1 MEREHIQL
9 NNSLLEGIVAS
20 AIKITRSERA
30 CVMLYDEALDQLEC
44 CYGQNCGF
52 LTATRKSGCV
62 IMLQEAPLRFREL
75 FNEHTSGGYI
85 QQNGE
90 LALKTANHPSQ
101 MVIPLRRS
109 PTKPLGLLIFES
121 DQKGHFH
128 KEDIDIAQPV
138 AELCT
143 LVLQESQKLA
153 NRDRMIHKLGLLS
166 AANNVL
172 LAEFEDK
179 SLSQKFDFIVEKA
192 TEILDAELC
201 SLWLVNDGHVR
212 LETSYSQEGK
222 VRFKEGWI
230 LPINDELQAGMTGH
244 IAFHK
249 KVFNACAEE
258 IDKHPARNP
267 NNSVDF
273 LASQKVYSEL
283 AYPILDGQELIGLLI
298 AYNKMNAE
306 GELPTDVG
314 FSKELDEPLM
324 KVLTTKLLISIKNAR
339 ILKKLRD
346 YELIVESTPDPVVIC
361 SNEGRITY
369 MNPGAKN
376 LFGNL
381 MGDKI
386 VDHYY
391 SDESFKGIDIA
402 REIKWQISRTKDRL
416 LRNYETKFISQSG
429 EAIPVNLSA
438 SLLYDEHGKEAG
450 TIGIAKDLR
459 ETKALLATGQS
470 LLQTQEIDAILHQ
483 IVLCSMRLPNCK
495 RAYIKLYDEKSARL
509 VFRALISK
517 NSEDEQLVGQSTPQY
532 QGMTGYVFKTQRTS
546 LSNDVLA
553 EPRDR
558 YFPFFTNV
566 KSKIVVPITYLDKE
580 TGSKRELGVISVDSE
595 EPNSFSMN
603 DQYFLETL
611 GNQAAVALQNANLI
625 ASKNKIITEN
635 SELLVSKNKIITQLQ
650 AFERVQQTTTGKIP
664 DVDKIFDGILS
675 AVVDILGFVYATIS
689 EVDKEQQ
696 MIGTIKG
703 RNVPEEFIKS
713 ARHSLNS
720 GDIQAW
726 VVRHKDAVYLTGWDD
741 RLDRGIYDKF
751 NHERLVRTIIPIFA
765 RGEVLGTLETGYDKA
780 DKDQIEKDEIETLQ
794 RIVNLA
800 GIGIE
805 QANLVRRL
813 KNELALTNEL
823 EKQLDALNHASI
835 RILNSTTENE
845 AINHIFRSLES
856 IGYAKGM
863 LALVNDVSEKIEGQY
878 ALGENW
884 QSILADSK
892 YDWHDNNILAQS
904 LRSKAPILVKN
915 CLKDPRCDKRL
926 VSKAKI
932 RAQYVI
938 PLIVKDKP
946 VGTLQIDLSD
956 WPALVHG
963 DETQLQRRMK
973 VLETFASQSA
983 IAIRNIKDVLTIHHL
998 EANIAETAHEFR
1010 SPLHNIMTQLG
1021 GLKDYLEQ
1029 TQSEK
1034 DIDQFVNVIEE
1045 EIYRAKRQVDN
1056 SLLLSERTQETMEF
1070 DFKEG
1075 YLQDVIKSCVDA
1087 YRLRALERGLSMIVK
1102 DGVKHLPKIFFDK
1115 DKMEQAITN
1124 LIDNAVKYSHFNQYI
1139 EINGFD
1145 DGTRVN
1151 VEIIDRGLGILPHEF
1166 ETVFRGFIRV
1176 GTKDKLR
1183 YIPGTGLGLKI
1194 CKEIIEKHDGEIKV
1208 TSVPLSQSPRM
1219 IKELQD
1225 YRTTFRIT
1233 LQKFRKEKHT

>member
-1 MEREHIQL
+1 VKREHIQL
-9 NNSLLEGIVAS
+9 DNSLLGEIVTNAV
-20 AIKITRSERA
+20 KITRSERA
-30 CVMLYDEALDQLEC
+30 CVLLYDQTLDRLEC
-44 CYGQNCGF
+44 CYGQNCAL
-52 LTATRKSGCV
+52 LTEANTSGC
-62 IMLQEAPLRFREL
+62 IITLQDAPLHLKEL
-75 FNEHTSGGYI
+75 FNGYVSAGYI
-85 QQNGE
+85 LKNGE
-90 LALKTANHPSQ
+90 FSVKTNNSHSQ
-101 MVIPLRRS
+101 MVIPLRRQQG
-109 PTKPLGLLIFES
+109 KPSGLLVFES
-121 DQKGHFH
+121 NQQGHFH
-128 KEDIDIAQPV
+128 EEDIDVAQSV
-138 AELCT
+138 VELCA
-143 LVLQESQKLA
+143 LVLQESQQHA
-153 NRDRMIHKLGLLS
+153 NSDRMVGKLGLLS
-166 AANNVL
+166 NASNVL

-179 SLSQKFDFIVEKA
+179 SLAEKFDFIVEKA

-201 SLWLVNDGHVR
+201 SLWLVKGDHAI

-222 VRFKEGWI
+222 IIIKNSVSR
-230 LPINDELQAGMTGH
+230 PIIDGFQTGMTGH

-249 KVFNACAEE
+249 MVFNVYGEALWN
-258 IDKHPARNP
+258 HPARNP
-267 NNSVDF
+267 NNPEDF
-273 LASQKVYSEL
+273 VPSQKMYSEL
-283 AYPILDGQELIGLLI
+283 AYPMLDEDQNLIGLLF
-298 AYNKMNAE
+298 AYNKKDVNGQPLKNA
-306 GELPTDVG
+306 G
-314 FSKELDEPLM
+314 FSKEFDEPLM
-324 KVLTTKLLISIKNAR
+324 KILTTKLVISIKNANL
-339 ILKKLRD
+339 LKKLRD

-361 SNEGRITY
+361 SDKGFMTY
-369 MNPGAKN
+369 MNPGAIN
-376 LFGNL
+376 LFGDL
-381 MGDKI
+381 RDCH
-386 VDHYY
+386 VADFFP
-391 SDESFKGIDIA
+391 SDENSTGLDKA
-402 REIKWQISRTKDRL
+402 REIKRRL
-416 LRNYETKFISQSG
+416 FRNPDKRLRNDETTFKSKSG
-429 EAIPVNLSA
+429 EFIPLSLSV
-438 SLLYDEHGKEAG
+438 SLLHDEHGKEAG

-470 LLQTQEIDAILHQ
+470 LLQTQEIDAILNQ
-483 IVLCSMRLPNCK
+483 IVQCSMRLPNCK
-495 RAYIKLYDEKSARL
+495 RAYIKLYDEKSDRL

-517 NSEDEQLVGQSTPQY
+517 NPDEAQLLYQSTPKHK
-532 QGMTGYVFKTQRTS
+532 GMTGYVFKTQRTY
-546 LSNDVLA
+546 LSNNVPA
-553 EPRDR
+553 ELPDR
-558 YFPFFTNV
+558 YFPLFANV

-580 TGSKRELGVISVDSE
+580 TGGKRELGVISVDSE

-603 DQYFLETL
+603 DQYFFETL
-611 GNQAAVALQNANLI
+611 GSQAAVALQNANLI
-625 ASKNKIITEN
+625 ASKNNIIM
-635 SELLVSKNKIITQLQ
+635 QLQ
-650 AFERVQQTTTGKIP
+650 AFERVQQTTTGKYP
-664 DVDKIFDGILS
+664 DVDQIFDGILS
-675 AVVDILGFVYATIS
+675 AVVDILGFAYATIS

-696 MIGTIKG
+696 IIGTIKG

-713 ARHSLNS
+713 ARHSLGS

-741 RLDRGIYDKF
+741 RLDRGIYEKF
-751 NHERLVRTIIPIFA
+751 NHERFVRTIIPIIA
-765 RGEVLGTLETGYDKA
+765 RDEVLGTLETGYDKT

-823 EKQLDALNHASI
+823 EKQLDALNQASI

-845 AINHIFRSLES
+845 AINHIFKSLES
-856 IGYAKGM
+856 IGYTKGM
-863 LALVNDVSEKIEGQY
+863 LALVNEVSKKIEGKY

-904 LRSKAPILVKN
+904 LRLKSPLLVKN

-956 WPALVHG
+956 WPKLVQG

-1029 TQSEK
+1029 TQGEK

-1075 YLQDVIKSCVDA
+1075 YLQDVIKNCVDA

-1102 DGVKHLPKIFFDK
+1102 DGVKHLPKIFFDR
-1115 DKMEQAITN
+1115 DKMGQAITN

-1145 DGTRVN
+1145 DGTQVN
-1151 VEIIDRGLGILPHEF
+1151 VEITDRGLGIPPHEF
-1166 ETVFRGFIRV
+1166 EIIFRGFTRV
-1176 GTKDKLR
+1176 STKDKLR

-1194 CKEIIEKHDGEIKV
+1194 CKEIVEKHDGEIKV
-1208 TSVPLSQSPRM
+1208 TSVPLSHSPRM

-1233 LQKFRKEKHT
+1233 IPKFRRRNEP

>member
-1 MEREHIQL
+1 VKREHIHL
-9 NNSLLEGIVAS
+9 DESLLGEIVTS
-20 AIKITRSERA
+20 AVKITQSERA
-30 CVMLYDEALDQLEC
+30 CMLIYDQTLGRLQC
-44 CYGQNCGF
+44 RYGQNCAF
-52 LTATRKSGCV
+52 LAAASNSGCV
-62 IMLQEAPLRFREL
+62 VTLQNAPSRLREL
-75 FNEHTSGGYI
+75 FNEHASGGYI
-85 QQNGE
+85 AQNGE
-90 LALKTANHPSQ
+90 FLFNTTNSRSQ
-101 MVIPLRRS
+101 MIIPLKRQYS
-109 PTKPLGLLIFES
+109 KPLGLLIFES
-121 DQKGHFH
+121 KQRGHFH
-128 KEDIDIAQPV
+128 AEDIDIAQSV
-138 AELCT
+138 VELCA

-153 NRDRMIHKLGLLS
+153 NSDRMINKLGLLS

-172 LAEFEDK
+172 LAEFDNK
-179 SLSQKFDFIVEKA
+179 SLTDKFDFIVEKA

-201 SLWLVNDGHVR
+201 SLWLAKEENVV
-212 LETSYSQEGK
+212 LETSYTEDGK
-222 VRFKEGWI
+222 VVYSPAKSS
-230 LPINDELQAGMTGH
+230 PITNDPQNGMTGYM
-244 IAFHK
+244 AFQK
-249 KVFNACAEE
+249 RIFNLYGEE
-258 IDKHPARNP
+258 LQRLRALANP
-267 NNSVDF
+267 PHDAYFV
-273 LASQKVYSEL
+273 KPKETYSEL
-283 AYPILDGQELIGLLI
+283 AYPMLDEEGNLIGLFF
-298 AYNKMNAE
+298 AYNKK
-306 GELPTDVG
+306 GEDGTPLQNSG

-324 KVLTTKLLISIKNAR
+324 KVLTTKLLISIKNSR

-346 YELIVESTPDPVVIC
+346 YELIVESTPDPVVIA
-361 SNEGRITY
+361 SRDGRIAY

-376 LFGNL
+376 LL
-381 MGDKI
+381 GDLSGCH
-386 VDHYY
+386 VADYFP
-391 SDESFKGIDIA
+391 SDETSTGFEKA
-402 REIKWQISRTKDRL
+402 REVKRQVMRTKDKRL
-416 LRNYETKFISQSG
+416 KNYETAFKSKSG
-429 EAIPVNLSA
+429 EIIPLSLSV
-438 SLLYDEHGKEAG
+438 SLLRDEHGKEAG

-483 IVLCSMRLPNCK
+483 IVQCSMRLPNCK
-495 RAYIKLYDEKSARL
+495 RAYIKLYDEKSDRL

-517 NSEDEQLVGQSTPQY
+517 NPEDEQLLYQSTPKH
-532 QGMTGYVFKTQRTS
+532 QGMTGYVFKTQRTY

-553 EPRDR
+553 EPQDR

-595 EPNSFSMN
+595 EQNSFSMN

-611 GNQAAVALQNANLI
+611 GSQAAVALQNANLI
-625 ASKNKIITEN
+625 A
-635 SELLVSKNKIITQLQ
+635 SKNKIITQLQ
-650 AFERVQQTTTGKIP
+650 AFERVQQTTTGKNL
-664 DVDKIFDGILS
+664 DVNQIFDGILS
-675 AVVDILGFVYATIS
+675 AVVDILGFAYATIS
-689 EVDKEQQ
+689 EVDKERQ
-696 MIGTIKG
+696 MIGTTKG
-703 RNVPEEFIKS
+703 RNVSEEFMKL
-713 ARHSLNS
+713 AWHSIES
-720 GDIQAW
+720 KDIQAW
-726 VVRHKDAVYLTGWDD
+726 VVRHKDAVYLTGWDE
-741 RLDRGIYDKF
+741 RLDKGIYEKF

-765 RGEVLGTLETGYDKA
+765 RGEVLGTLEAGYDKA

-805 QANLVRRL
+805 QAYLLRRL
-813 KNELALTNEL
+813 KEELALTNEL

-835 RILNSTTENE
+835 RILNSTTEKE

-863 LALVNDVSEKIEGQY
+863 LSLINEVSKKIEGQY

-884 QSILADSK
+884 QSILPESK
-892 YDWHDNNILAQS
+892 YDLTGNNILVQS
-904 LRSKAPILVKN
+904 LRLKSHILVKN
-915 CLKDPRCDKRL
+915 CLKDLRCDKRL

-932 RAQYVI
+932 RSQYVI

-1021 GLKDYLEQ
+1021 GLRDYLEHEK
-1029 TQSEK
+1029 SEK
-1034 DIDQFVNVIEE
+1034 AIDQFVNVIEE

-1056 SLLLSERTQETMEF
+1056 SLLLSERTQATMEF

-1075 YLQDVIKSCVDA
+1075 YLQDVIKNCVDA

-1102 DGVKHLPKIFFDK
+1102 DGVKHLPKIVFDK

-1124 LIDNAVKYSHFNQYI
+1124 LIDNAVKYSHLNQYI

-1145 DGTRVN
+1145 DGTQVN
-1151 VEIIDRGLGILPHEF
+1151 VEVIDRGLGIPPHDL
-1166 ETVFRGFIRV
+1166 ETVFRGFIRG
-1176 GTKDKLR
+1176 GTKDKIR

-1194 CKEIIEKHDGEIKV
+1194 CKEIIEKHGGEIKV
-1208 TSVPLSQSPRM
+1208 TSVPLSHNQQM
-1219 IKELQD
+1219 IKEFQD

-1233 LQKFRKEKHT
+1233 LPKYRKEKIYD